1 MDYKEK
7 YEALLAENEDLK
19 AGAKPARKGKSL
31 NKDNT
36 HEQLGRS
43 LYQDLKQRGKIRGGK
58 LNDSI

>member
-19 AGAKPARKGKSL
+19 VQPKK
-31 NKDNT
+31 KDESP
-36 HEQLGRS
+36 EQIGRD